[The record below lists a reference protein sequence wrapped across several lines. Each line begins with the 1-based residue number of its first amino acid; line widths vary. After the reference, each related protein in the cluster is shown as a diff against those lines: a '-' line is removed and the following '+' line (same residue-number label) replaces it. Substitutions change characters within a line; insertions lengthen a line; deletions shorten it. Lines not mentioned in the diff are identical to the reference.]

1 MHHNLGVSY
10 MVRPEDI
17 MQVKA
22 FARQDGAFLSLLWI
36 ASFACII
43 YASGSSMGNLLML
56 ATPFFVAWRLMA
68 FREYA
73 LDGVISFRRG
83 YAYSVYTF
91 FYASLIF
98 MLAQYLYFKFL
109 DHGNFLGLIQNAVN
123 TLTPIYQQGGMSMEE
138 IKEAVTTM
146 GSLSPIQWSFMFM
159 MQNVLIG
166 MVISIFIALICVKKA
181 QYKK

>member
-1 MHHNLGVSY
+1 
-10 MVRPEDI
+10 MVKPEDI

-36 ASFACII
+36 ASFACIVF
-43 YASGSSMGNLLML
+43 APGSSIGNLLML
-56 ATPFFVAWRLMA
+56 ATPFFVGWRLIA

-83 YAYSVYTF
+83 YMYSVYTF

-109 DHGNFLGLIQNAVN
+109 DHGKFVELVRTAAN
-123 TLTPIYQQGGMSMEE
+123 TLMPIYQQGGMNTKE
-138 IKEAVTTM
+138 IQDALETM
-146 GSLSPIQWSFMFM
+146 STLGPIQWSFMFM
-159 MQNVLIG
+159 MQNMLIG
-166 MVISIFIALICVKKA
+166 MVLSIFIAMIGVKKA
-181 QYKK
+181 RYKQ